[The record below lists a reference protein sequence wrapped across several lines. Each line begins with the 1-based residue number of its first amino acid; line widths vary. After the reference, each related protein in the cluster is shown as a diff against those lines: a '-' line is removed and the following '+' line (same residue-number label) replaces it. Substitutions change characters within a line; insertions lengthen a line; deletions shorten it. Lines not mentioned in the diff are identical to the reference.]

1 MIYLLGDVEP
11 AFYTSHMRHKGVQD
25 VLCEAQTHPISSARE
40 QVKIGLSRE
49 KMKQVDSA
57 LSELSLTITTVRSTQ
72 LAIERGGLI
81 LPAFRQRLQRVKWW
95 LDGDIQQ
102 LSQYKVKCI
111 EEGTTLLCDVAS
123 QTVQLANNEII
134 RIMQECGSSLDN
146 EMSHFICPH
155 AVSELVNMGRDAA
168 SA

>member
-1 MIYLLGDVEP
+1 MLYLLGDVEP
-11 AFYTSHMRHKGVQD
+11 AFYTSHMRPKGVQD
-25 VLCEAQTHPISSARE
+25 VLCEAKLMEP

-49 KMKQVDSA
+49 KMKKVDSA
-57 LSELSLTITTVRSTQ
+57 LSELSLTINTVRSTQ
-72 LAIERGGLI
+72 LAIERSGLI

-95 LDGDIQQ
+95 LDGDIQR
-102 LSQYKVKCI
+102 LSQYKAKCI

-146 EMSHFICPH
+146 EMSDFICPH
-155 AVSELVNMGRDAA
+155 DVSELVNMGRDAA

>member
-1 MIYLLGDVEP
+1 MLYLLGDVEP
-11 AFYTSHMRHKGVQD
+11 AFYTSHMRPKGVQD
-25 VLCEAQTHPISSARE
+25 VLCEAKLMEP

-81 LPAFRQRLQRVKWW
+81 LPAFRHRLQRVKWW
-95 LDGDIQQ
+95 LDGDIQR
-102 LSQYKVKCI
+102 LSQYKAKCI

-134 RIMQECGSSLDN
+134 RIMHEC
-146 EMSHFICPH
+146 
-155 AVSELVNMGRDAA
+155 A
-168 SA
+168 

>member
-1 MIYLLGDVEP
+1 MLYLLGDAEP

-25 VLCEAQTHPISSARE
+25 VLCEAKLMEP

-49 KMKQVDSA
+49 KMKKVDSA

-81 LPAFRQRLQRVKWW
+81 LPAFRHRLQRVKWW
-95 LDGDIQQ
+95 LDGDIQR
-102 LSQYKVKCI
+102 LSQYKAKCI

-134 RIMQECGSSLDN
+134 RIMHEC
-146 EMSHFICPH
+146 
-155 AVSELVNMGRDAA
+155 A
-168 SA
+168 